1 MLNKNMTT
9 IDRLGGQTQ
18 NQISVEVCASFCC
31 HFPGLSIFINDVI
44 ANT

>member
-1 MLNKNMTT
+1 MLIKNMTT

-18 NQISVEVCASFCC
+18 NQISVGVCVSFCC
-31 HFPGLSIFINDVI
+31 HFGLSVYINDFM